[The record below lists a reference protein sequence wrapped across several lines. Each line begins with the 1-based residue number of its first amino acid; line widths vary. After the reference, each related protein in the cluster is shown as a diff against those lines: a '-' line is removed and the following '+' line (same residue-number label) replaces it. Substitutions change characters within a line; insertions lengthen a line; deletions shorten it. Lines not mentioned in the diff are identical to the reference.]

1 MKSGVTLRISVT
13 KTGSIMSVMRMR
25 TAWNTPI
32 PVNTLLSICGR
43 KLLVLAESGREEEK
57 GSVSSRL
64 GPSVK
69 RFECHW
75 DTVEFVHPLSVNPVE
90 RRSLSN
96 RARESA
102 WLCLAVLDLLLG
114 SGTLFPPLTL

>member
-1 MKSGVTLRISVT
+1 
-13 KTGSIMSVMRMR
+13 MSVMRMR
-25 TAWNTPI
+25 AAWNTPI

-69 RFECHW
+69 
-75 DTVEFVHPLSVNPVE
+75 
-90 RRSLSN
+90 SLN
-96 RARESA
+96 
-102 WLCLAVLDLLLG
+102 VT
-114 SGTLFPPLTL
+114 GTLWSLCTL